1 MDDENAIFKNNDI
14 SLNIS
19 KDTLTAWHN
28 HRQINAK
35 DHERFGV
42 IIGSCSETND
52 EYWVESIT
60 TPFPNDRSTRYS
72 FLLRDRNHQ
81 ITVDKAF
88 AESGGTSVYMGT
100 WHTHPEQKPT
110 PSVVDK
116 MDWLSCIRNNAGR
129 QLFFVIVG
137 TKEIRV
143 FVRTSF
149 GFKKLI
155 MES

>member
-1 MDDENAIFKNNDI
+1 MGDENAIFKNGGI

-19 KDTLTAWHN
+19 KDALAVWKN

-35 DHERFGV
+35 DHEKFGV
-42 IIGSCSETND
+42 IIGSCSEIKD

-81 ITVDKAF
+81 KAVDLAF
-88 AESGGTSVYMGT
+88 VESGGTSIYLGT
-100 WHTHPEQKPT
+100 WHTHPELIPT
-110 PSVVDK
+110 PSLIDK
-116 MDWLSCIRNNAGR
+116 MDWLSCIGKNPGR

-149 GFKKLI
+149 GFTKLI